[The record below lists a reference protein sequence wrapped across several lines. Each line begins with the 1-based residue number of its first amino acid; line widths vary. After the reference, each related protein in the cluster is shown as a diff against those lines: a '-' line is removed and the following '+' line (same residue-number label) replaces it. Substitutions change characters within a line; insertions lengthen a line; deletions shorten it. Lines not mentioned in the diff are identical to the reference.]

1 MAKRIIEMNFWND
14 GLVLEKFT
22 PEDKYFMLYL
32 MTNPDSNV
40 IGIYVLIK
48 KKTAFV
54 MGYSPDSIDSLL
66 KRFEELHKRV
76 VYDESTQEI
85 AVLNTLK
92 YSVSKGG
99 KPMEN
104 VIRWDLE
111 RVKSDRLVSTVYR
124 AMREW
129 WLKSA
134 RPFDQTV
141 MKLFEQDLDRR
152 GIKVD
157 RGEGTSPNNKNDYDY
172 DYVYDYVYGESDHDS
187 ESESGSDS
195 DDGQA
200 AKKKDSVPYSEIIDY
215 LNKKSGRRF
224 NVKTSSHRRLIRAR
238 FNEGFTLEDFKTV
251 IDKKADDWGNDGEM
265 QKYLRPETLF
275 GPKFDS
281 YLNQNDT
288 QKKKSFNLEH
298 RFSTEEQRTEWLS
311 EAMDRSRKRSLRGD
325 V

>member
-66 KRFEELHKRV
+66 KRFQELHKRV

-92 YSVSKGG
+92 YSISKGG
-99 KPMEN
+99 KPMED
-104 VIRWDLE
+104 VIQRSLE
-111 RVKSDRLVSTVYR
+111 GVKSDRLVAIVYQS
-124 AMREW
+124 MSEW
-129 WLKSA
+129 WSKSA

-141 MKLFEQDLDRR
+141 MKLFEQDLERR
-152 GIKVD
+152 GVKAS
-157 RGEGTSPNNKNDYDY
+157 RLKENPSNLLNDNDNE
-172 DYVYDYVYGESDHDS
+172 YVYIYGDSGTESKP
-187 ESESGSDS
+187 ESEPDS
-195 DDGQA
+195 DIEL
-200 AKKKDSVPYSEIIDY
+200 KDLKREGIPYTEIIDY
-215 LNKKSGRRF
+215 LNKKAGRRF

-251 IDKKADDWGNDGEM
+251 IDKKVNDWGDDGEM

-275 GPKFDS
+275 GSKFDG
-281 YLNQNDT
+281 YLNQSSIPKKTNFELENRFLNAE
-288 QKKKSFNLEH
+288 QKNG
-298 RFSTEEQRTEWLS
+298 WLD
-311 EAMDRSRKRSLRGD
+311 EAIDRSRKRSLRGD
-325 V
+325 A